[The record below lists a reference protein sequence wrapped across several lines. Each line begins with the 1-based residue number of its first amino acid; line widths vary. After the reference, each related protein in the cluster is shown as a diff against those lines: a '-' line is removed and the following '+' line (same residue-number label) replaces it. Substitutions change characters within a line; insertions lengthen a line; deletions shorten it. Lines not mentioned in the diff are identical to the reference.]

1 MQKNKSVKINL
12 IYNTAYQLLAIAI
25 PLITTPYLS
34 RVLGAE
40 KIGVYSYS
48 YSIAYYFAMF
58 ILLGLNNY
66 GNRSIAAIKD
76 SKLELSKVFFSIYLM
91 QLTSSVV
98 VIIAYVLY
106 AVSFSNN
113 AMTWILLIYVISA
126 GFDINWFFFGLEEFR
141 LTVIRNTVIKI
152 ATTAAIFICV
162 KSPNDIELY
171 GIIMV
176 MGLLLSQLI
185 MWPFVPK
192 YTVFVKPSLNEVI
205 KHIKPNLIL
214 FIPVIAVSLYKMMDK
229 IMLGLMSDM
238 KQVGFYENT
247 EKIVQVPMVLVNS
260 LGTVMLPKTANLLAR
275 NEETIARKYLKQ
287 SIIIAMILASSICFG
302 IMAVAPLFVP
312 WFYGTGYEQC
322 IVLFQILMPSC
333 IFLAFANVIR
343 TQYLIPRKKD
353 TIYIKSVLLGA
364 IVNFTIN
371 FILIRYL
378 ASSGAAVGTLFA
390 EAAVCVYQA
399 YSVRNEMPINS
410 YIKMTTPF
418 IFFGAIMYMIVLL
431 VPSPFYHTIFNMIFK
446 VLIGVA
452 VFSVE
457 LLIYGTVFYR
467 GYIDYIL
474 NKLINKKGND

>member
-343 TQYLIPRKKD
+343 TQYLIPRKK
-353 TIYIKSVLLGA
+353 IL
-364 IVNFTIN
+364 
-371 FILIRYL
+371 FILNLYFREQL
-378 ASSGAAVGTLFA
+378 
-390 EAAVCVYQA
+390 
-399 YSVRNEMPINS
+399 
-410 YIKMTTPF
+410 
-418 IFFGAIMYMIVLL
+418 
-431 VPSPFYHTIFNMIFK
+431 
-446 VLIGVA
+446 
-452 VFSVE
+452 
-457 LLIYGTVFYR
+457 
-467 GYIDYIL
+467 
-474 NKLINKKGND
+474 